1 MTKTSIGSV
10 NIPGIIAGVLALV
23 SLFSPWWGIVTTG
36 FNISASNMFGP
47 LFMPGQGGQGVN
59 SSFAQTMNTYA
70 TVILV
75 LALAA
80 IAFAFI
86 GSFTPSLRPLAAGL
100 FFSISSLV
108 SYTVLLN
115 YALSQNC
122 QGNNNCIRQV
132 SGSSSFF
139 SITTTWGF
147 QIGFYVFLG
156 GTVSMIVAVA
166 YHQITTHTKRQAQ

>member
-1 MTKTSIGSV
+1 MKSSVSSV

-23 SLFSPWWGIVTTG
+23 SLFSPWWGIVTTV
-36 FNISASNMFGP
+36 FNVSASNMFGP
-47 LFMPGQGGQGVN
+47 LFMPGQGSQGV
-59 SSFAQTMNTYA
+59 SSDFAQVMNTYA
-70 TVILV
+70 TIILV

-80 IAFAFI
+80 VTFAFI

-108 SYTVLLN
+108 GYIVLLN
-115 YALSQNC
+115 YALSQDC

-132 SGSSSFF
+132 SGSSSVF

-147 QIGFYVFLG
+147 QTGFYLFLA
-156 GTVSMIVAVA
+156 GTISMIVAIA
-166 YHQITTHTKRQAQ
+166 YHQITRRARRQA

>member
-23 SLFSPWWGIVTTG
+23 SLAG

-59 SSFAQTMNTYA
+59 SSFAQTMNTYQ
-70 TVILV
+70 TVILAI
-75 LALAA
+75 ALSAV
-80 IAFAFI
+80 AFAFI

-100 FFSISSLV
+100 FFSV
-108 SYTVLLN
+108 STLIGYAVLLN

-147 QIGFYVFLG
+147 QNRILPLPSWNNQHDRCRRLPSSY
-156 GTVSMIVAVA
+156 
-166 YHQITTHTKRQAQ
+166 

>member
-1 MTKTSIGSV
+1 MKSSMSSV
-10 NIPGIIAGVLALV
+10 DIPGIIAGVLALV
-23 SLFSPWWGIVTTG
+23 SLFSPWWGIVTTD

-47 LFMPGQGGQGVN
+47 LFMPGQGSQGVN
-59 SSFAQTMNTYA
+59 SDFAQVMNTYA
-70 TVILV
+70 MIILV
-75 LALAA
+75 LTLAA
-80 IAFAFI
+80 VIFTFV

-147 QIGFYVFLG
+147 QTGFYLFLA

-166 YHQITTHTKRQAQ
+166 YHQVTRRTKQQA

>member
-1 MTKTSIGSV
+1 MGKSIGSV

-23 SLFSPWWGIVTTG
+23 SLFSPWWGIVTSG

-47 LFMPGQGGQGVN
+47 LFMPGQGNQGV
-59 SSFAQTMNTYA
+59 SSGFAQVMNTYS
-70 TVILV
+70 TIILV
-75 LALAA
+75 LALATVA
-80 IAFAFI
+80 LAFI
-86 GSFTPSLRPLAAGL
+86 GSFTPSLRPLAAGF

-108 SYTVLLN
+108 GFTVLLN

-147 QIGFYVFLG
+147 QTGFYLFLAA
-156 GTVSMIVAVA
+156 TISMMVAIA
-166 YHQITTHTKRQAQ
+166 YHQITLHTKR

>member
-1 MTKTSIGSV
+1 MRTSIGNV
-10 NIPGIIAGVLALV
+10 NVPGVVAGVLALV

-36 FNISASNMFGP
+36 FNVSASNMFGP
-47 LFMPGQGGQGVN
+47 LFTPGQGSHGVN
-59 SSFAQTMNTYA
+59 SAFAQAMSTDA
-70 TVILV
+70 TII
-75 LALAA
+75 LALALA
-80 IAFAFI
+80 TMAFAFI

-108 SYTVLLN
+108 GYTVLLN

-122 QGNNNCIRQV
+122 QGNNNCIHQV

-147 QIGFYVFLG
+147 QIGFYLFLA
-156 GTVSMIVAVA
+156 GTIIMIVAVA
-166 YHQITTHTKRQAQ
+166 YHQITKSAKRQA

>member
-1 MTKTSIGSV
+1 
-10 NIPGIIAGVLALV
+10 
-23 SLFSPWWGIVTTG
+23 
-36 FNISASNMFGP
+36 
-47 LFMPGQGGQGVN
+47 MPGQGSQGVN

-75 LALAA
+75 LAMAA
-80 IAFAFI
+80 VAFAFI

-100 FFSISSLV
+100 FFSIFTLTG
-108 SYTVLLN
+108 YAVLLN

-147 QIGFYVFLG
+147 QTGFYLFLA
-156 GTVSMIVAVA
+156 GTISMIVAVA
-166 YHQITTHTKRQAQ
+166 YHQVTKSAKRQA

>member
-1 MTKTSIGSV
+1 MKTSFAAV
-10 NIPGIIAGVLALV
+10 NVPGIIAGVLALV

-36 FNISASNMFGP
+36 FNISTSNMFGP
-47 LFMPGQGGQGVN
+47 LFMPGNGNQGVN
-59 SSFAQTMNTYA
+59 SGFAQLMNTYA

-80 IAFAFI
+80 VAFAFM
-86 GSFTPSLRPLAAGL
+86 GSFTPSLRPLAAAL
-100 FFSISSLV
+100 FFSIASLV
-108 SYTVLLN
+108 GYTVLLN

-147 QIGFYVFLG
+147 QTGFYLLLAATIG
-156 GTVSMIVAVA
+156 IIVALA
-166 YHQITTHTKRQAQ
+166 YHQVTRHAKRQA

>member
-1 MTKTSIGSV
+1 MKTSVTAV

-47 LFMPGQGGQGVN
+47 LFMPGNGNQGVN
-59 SSFAQTMNTYA
+59 SGFAQVMNTYA
-70 TVILV
+70 TVIL
-75 LALAA
+75 ALAIA
-80 IAFAFI
+80 SVAFAFI

-100 FFSISSLV
+100 FFSIASLV
-108 SYTVLLN
+108 GYSVLLS

-147 QIGFYVFLG
+147 QTGFYLFLA
-156 GTVSMIVAVA
+156 GTISMIVAIA
-166 YHQITTHTKRQAQ
+166 YHQITRHARRQA

>member
-1 MTKTSIGSV
+1 MKSGVSSV

-23 SLFSPWWGIVTTG
+23 SLFSPWWGIITTG

-47 LFMPGQGGQGVN
+47 LFMPGQGSQGVN
-59 SSFAQTMNTYA
+59 SNFAQAMNTYA
-70 TVILV
+70 TIILV
-75 LALAA
+75 LVLAA
-80 IAFAFI
+80 VTFAFI

-108 SYTVLLN
+108 GYTVLLN

-132 SGSSSFF
+132 SGSSNFF

-147 QIGFYVFLG
+147 QTGFYLFLA
-156 GTVSMIVAVA
+156 GTISMIVAVA
-166 YHQITTHTKRQAQ
+166 YHQVTKSTKRQA